1 MAISSC
7 SCRSARGSKT
17 THYEMRLL
25 SPLTQLS
32 GFCFRF
38 CGARQVGDG
47 AFRVG
52 VFGRGR
58 CSRRGKSSGPPL
70 LKLSLKV
77 ERNSAHSQSS
87 AFVVARSC
95 GLNARDRFKDPP
107 PGAAQ
112 RPS

>member
-17 THYEMRLL
+17 TRYEMRLL

-52 VFGRGR
+52 VFGR

-70 LKLSLKV
+70 LKPSLKV

-95 GLNARDRFKDPP
+95 GLNARDRFKDP
-107 PGAAQ
+107 GAAQ